1 MQEGGELLRGGLVRV
16 RVEVVGRGVPREH
29 AVVWA
34 SALPQVLD
42 AACGDER
49 KARGS
54 GASNTGQAGADE
66 GDRGVRVV
74 LGYLTAG
81 RYDSWQGRGVGVGF
95 LSTAALSTAFP
106 GASVPLKVRVRNTS
120 SSASMECCAFIC
132 P

>member
-1 MQEGGELLRGGLVRV
+1 LQEGGELLRGGLVRV

-34 SALPQVLD
+34 SALPQTLD

-49 KARGS
+49 KARRS
-54 GASNTGQAGADE
+54 GASNTEQAGEDD
-66 GDRGVRVV
+66 GDRGERVV

-81 RYDSWQGRGVGVGF
+81 WYDSWQGKGVGVGF

-106 GASVPLKVRVRNTS
+106 VASVPFKVHVRNTS
-120 SSASMECCAFIC
+120 SSGSMGCCAFIC